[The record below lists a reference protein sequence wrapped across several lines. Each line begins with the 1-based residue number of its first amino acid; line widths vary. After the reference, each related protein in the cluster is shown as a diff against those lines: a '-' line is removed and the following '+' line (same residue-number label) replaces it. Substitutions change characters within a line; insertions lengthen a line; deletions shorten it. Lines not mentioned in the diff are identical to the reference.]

1 MKTRAAITGL
11 LLSLSLSV
19 ANAQADICPDIVK
32 KALASVQ
39 QSCGQLGRNQVCYGS
54 NRIEATFDSP
64 TEITFNQPSDRAPL
78 DATRSLRTFALDE
91 KLGLWGVA
99 LMNVQA
105 DLPNALP
112 GQGVKF
118 ILYGDVQITNKG
130 AAQQPT
136 ADCPAVLKSA
146 YRMRGGPGQNS
157 NVVTMLENGKQLQ
170 AKARNADGS
179 WIYTGDGWVDSGNIT
194 LSCSA
199 MTDLKEYDPNS
210 SAVYGPMQAF
220 TVTTGIGQPK
230 CQQAQ
235 SSLVVQS
242 PKGFRVTLNA
252 NGLDVNVGSTVAFTA
267 NPKAKMKI
275 KTLQGEAITN
285 FKGKVQVIPA
295 GFESDA
301 DLGGD
306 DDLTVTNDPDR
317 AELAPDDDLTPL
329 EQIINDTGDE
339 VEDIP
344 AEPTYTSIEAYCAD
358 PDNADVCSD
367 PAFTADD
374 AEGAPEATD
383 EAPLTLG
390 SAAGEEEEEP
400 TIEEPSDDT
409 SVDEQPSGS
418 ATTTANNASPGDER
432 SSGG

>member
-1 MKTRAAITGL
+1 MKIKTRAAITGL
-11 LLSLSLSV
+11 LLSLSLS
-19 ANAQADICPDIVK
+19 AASAQADVCPEIVK

-64 TEITFNQPSDRAPL
+64 LEITFNQPSDRAPL

-91 KLGLWGVA
+91 KLSLWGVA

-130 AAQQPT
+130 AAQQPS

-146 YRMRGGPGQNS
+146 YKTRGGPGQNS
-157 NVVTMLENGKQLQ
+157 NVVTLLENGKQLQ

-179 WIYTGDGWVDSGNIT
+179 WIYTSDGWVDAGNIT
-194 LSCSA
+194 LACSA
-199 MTDLKEYDPNS
+199 MTDLKEYDPNG

-275 KTLQGEAITN
+275 KTLQGEAVTN
-285 FKGKVQVIPA
+285 FNGKVQVIPA

-306 DDLTVTNDPDR
+306 DELTVMNDPDR
-317 AELAPDDDLTPL
+317 AELAPDDDLISL
-329 EQIINDTGDE
+329 EEIINDMGDD
-339 VEDIP
+339 VDDIP
-344 AEPTYTSIEAYCAD
+344 IGPRYTSIQAYCAD
-358 PDNADVCSD
+358 PDNEDVCSD
-367 PAFTADD
+367 PAFLADD
-374 AEGAPEATD
+374 EEETPDMTSES
-383 EAPLTLG
+383 PVKLG
-390 SAAGEEEEEP
+390 SAADDEEEEEA
-400 TIEEPSDDT
+400 TVEEPADSD
-409 SVDEQPSGS
+409 SGAGGS
-418 ATTTANNASPGDER
+418 T